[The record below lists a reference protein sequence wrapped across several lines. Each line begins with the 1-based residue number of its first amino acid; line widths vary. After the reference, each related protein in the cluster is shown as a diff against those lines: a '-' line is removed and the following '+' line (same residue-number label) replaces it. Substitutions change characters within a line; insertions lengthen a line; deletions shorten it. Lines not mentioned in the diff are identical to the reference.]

1 MMKTKYISLLLV
13 LTSLISLQSKA
24 DSWSLKQCITYAL
37 EHNIQVKQ
45 KEYARQQSEIV
56 LNTAKNGR
64 LPNLNAQIVQDFAFG
79 RGLTADNTYTNQNTN
94 QTQFGLS
101 SSLPL
106 FNGYKTKNTINQS
119 KLNLF
124 AATADLLKIKD
135 DIRVAVAQ
143 AYVEILYNMEIV
155 DVAKRQIELDSQQV
169 HRLEI
174 MVKRGKSSEAELMQQ
189 KATQANSELE
199 YTQSMNTLKMAYL
212 SLAQLLELDSPEG
225 FSIIRPSKTVENI
238 TLASPITVYNEAL
251 SNRPEIMAEQY
262 RLNSAE
268 RNIDI
273 AKSAKYPQ
281 LSLAAGIGSN
291 YYKTSGYSADSFFK
305 QLNHNLNE
313 TLELSLVIPIFNR
326 YETRNNIKKAHI
338 AYNNQQLILD
348 NVRKNLYK
356 EIQQAYYN
364 AENAHSKYQSCQ
376 TALASSR
383 EAFKLMQVK
392 YENGKATMT
401 EFNESKNNYLQA
413 ESKLAQAEYEYL
425 YTSNLLNFYKD
436 GKLEF

>member
-1 MMKTKYISLLLV
+1 M
-13 LTSLISLQSKA
+13 
-24 DSWSLKQCITYAL
+24 
-37 EHNIQVKQ
+37 
-45 KEYARQQSEIV
+45 
-56 LNTAKNGR
+56 
-64 LPNLNAQIVQDFAFG
+64 
-79 RGLTADNTYTNQNTN
+79 
-94 QTQFGLS
+94 
-101 SSLPL
+101 
-106 FNGYKTKNTINQS
+106 
-119 KLNLF
+119 
-124 AATADLLKIKD
+124 
-135 DIRVAVAQ
+135 
-143 AYVEILYNMEIV
+143 
-155 DVAKRQIELDSQQV
+155 
-169 HRLEI
+169 
-174 MVKRGKSSEAELMQQ
+174 
-189 KATQANSELE
+189 
-199 YTQSMNTLKMAYL
+199 
-212 SLAQLLELDSPEG
+212 
-225 FSIIRPSKTVENI
+225 
-238 TLASPITVYNEAL
+238 
-251 SNRPEIMAEQY
+251 
-262 RLNSAE
+262 
-268 RNIDI
+268 
-273 AKSAKYPQ
+273 
-281 LSLAAGIGSN
+281 
-291 YYKTSGYSADSFFK
+291 
-305 QLNHNLNE
+305 NHNLNE